1 MEKLVDPPGRELLL
15 VEEVPGW
22 LVADVDELAGDA
34 GLPVADDDPVVLV
47 PAGFPAVEDPAAVD
61 DEEE

>member
-1 MEKLVDPPGRELLL
+1 LEKLVDPPGRELLL
-15 VEEVPGW
+15 VEEVPVW

-34 GLPVADDDPVVLV
+34 GLPVADDDPVVLA
-47 PAGFPAVEDPAAVD
+47 PAGFPAVEDPAVVD

>member
-1 MEKLVDPPGRELLL
+1 LEKLVDPAGRELLL

-22 LVADVDELAGDA
+22 LVADVDEPAGDA
-34 GLPVADDDPVVLV
+34 GLPVADDDPVALA
-47 PAGFPAVEDPAAVD
+47 PAGFPAAEDPAEVD